1 MVDETKP
8 TTTVTTTESAA
19 TATTVPESTTPYDAA
34 AVASDVADLMSS
46 EPKEAPAQVE
56 PPAKSES
63 KKGEPTKPEPAK
75 KPEPK
80 DGEKPEEFVL
90 RPKKKEKAE
99 PKTDKIKIGDKEYSV
114 EEVQKDPSL
123 VQKLATSAAQFSFA
137 QKKENEL
144 LERLKTLEERVKP
157 VETKPQAAGPPALTP
172 EFVRTAMQPAVDN
185 AIKTGWIPE
194 DEKWLAESCPTVLAE
209 VMRGLF
215 RIGHLEKAVGG
226 MANRGVQMDQN
237 AMVEQAITGLETN
250 LDNLAKSAPEFG
262 ALSDKEV
269 REGFVEFLRDD
280 VNPQLSAI
288 TPQFLARQYY
298 AYCKESIEEAHR
310 QKEEALRNR
319 AKQPFAVGETG
330 STRPATVG
338 AQTLTGIEAEVAEL
352 LKD

>member
-1 MVDETKP
+1 MEDETKP
-8 TTTVTTTESAA
+8 TVTTTESAA
-19 TATTVPESTTPYDAA
+19 TATPMPASETPNDAA

-63 KKGEPTKPEPAK
+63 KKGEPTKLDPAK

-99 PKTDKIKIGDKEYSV
+99 AKTDKIKIGDKEYSI

-157 VETKPQAAGPPALTP
+157 VETKPQTPSPPKLTP
-172 EFVRTAMQPAVDN
+172 EFVRTAMKPAIDN

-194 DEKWLAESCPTVLAE
+194 DEQWLAESCPTVLAE
-209 VMRGLF
+209 MMRGLF
-215 RIGHLEKAVGG
+215 RISQIEKVVGG
-226 MANRGVQMDQN
+226 MANRGNQADQN
-237 AMVEQAITGLETN
+237 AMVEQAISGLETN
-250 LDNLAKSAPEFG
+250 LDNLAKSAPEFS

-280 VNPQLSAI
+280 VNPQLAAI

-298 AYCKESIEEAHR
+298 AYCKESIAEAHR
-310 QKEEALRNR
+310 NEIEKWKNLGKR
-319 AKQPFAVGETG
+319 PFVVGETG